1 MVEFDRWLCYGN
13 NPDFD
18 PLCPFCGRCPEDEFH
33 AWRCTKTARDVV
45 RLKDEPANWVED
57 HVYMRRPGA
66 RHLDDEI
73 HDPAWLVVWAMATKT
88 QGFVSD
94 KMGTADQNSPG
105 TQFLLKAVAASARLW
120 QIRFKLRDKEIRLR
134 HSMNMSA
141 YMKTFRGRAR
151 NEEAEVEE
159 ESDEDLLGT
168 WARRWTT
175 IAPPI

>member
-1 MVEFDRWLCYGN
+1 
-13 NPDFD
+13 
-18 PLCPFCGRCPEDEFH
+18 
-33 AWRCTKTARDVV
+33 
-45 RLKDEPANWVED
+45 
-57 HVYMRRPGA
+57 
-66 RHLDDEI
+66 
-73 HDPAWLVVWAMATKT
+73 
-88 QGFVSD
+88 
-94 KMGTADQNSPG
+94 MGTADQDSLG

-120 QIRFKLRDKEIRLR
+120 KIRFKLRDKEIRLR